1 MKAKEMFE
9 KLGFKFDH
17 KKEYVKL
24 TFEEQLVKD
33 EYIYRCNSSINY
45 KYSWLDIK
53 FDLINKK
60 IIPFQNSM
68 NGNCGINFIGID
80 LLQAINQQC
89 KELGWLEEDN
99 RE

>member
-1 MKAKEMFE
+1 MEAKEMFE
-9 KLGFKFDH
+9 ELGFKFNH
-17 KKEYVKL
+17 KKEYAEL
-24 TFEEQLVKD
+24 TLGKELIKD
-33 EYIYRCNSSINY
+33 EYIYRCNASINY
-45 KYSWLDIK
+45 KYSWVDIK

-89 KELGWLEEDN
+89 KELGWIKEW
-99 RE
+99 